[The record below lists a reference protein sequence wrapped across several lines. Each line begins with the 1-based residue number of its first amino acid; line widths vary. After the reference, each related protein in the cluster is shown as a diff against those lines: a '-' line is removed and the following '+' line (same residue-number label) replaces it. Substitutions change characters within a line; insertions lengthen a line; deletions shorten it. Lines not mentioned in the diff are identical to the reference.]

1 MICEKRRWTGV
12 FQTIETA
19 FKNEQMHKKAGW
31 IVRTCSSELLS
42 EKFKDLEEKGKKCFA
57 RGGN

>member
-1 MICEKRRWTGV
+1 
-12 FQTIETA
+12 
-19 FKNEQMHKKAGW
+19 MHKKAGW

>member
-1 MICEKRRWTGV
+1 
-12 FQTIETA
+12 
-19 FKNEQMHKKAGW
+19 MHKKAGW

-42 EKFKDLEEKGKKCFA
+42 KKFKDLEEKGKECLA